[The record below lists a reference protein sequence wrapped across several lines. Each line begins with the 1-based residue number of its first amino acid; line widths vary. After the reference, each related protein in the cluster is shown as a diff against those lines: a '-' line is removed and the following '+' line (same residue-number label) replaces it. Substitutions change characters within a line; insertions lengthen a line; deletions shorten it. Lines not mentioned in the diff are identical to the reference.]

1 MSDQHASQATG
12 SRRNDSTSAQAG
24 CDESPWMNEELRMM
38 KTHIARFF
46 QREFV
51 PHIER
56 WDQQGIVDRDAWLK
70 AGEAGIL
77 CASIPVEYGGGGG
90 DFRHE
95 MVIEEEM
102 ARAGVTGI
110 GNSVHSGIVAH
121 YILRYGSEAQK
132 RKWLPKMASGELLA
146 AIAMTEPGTG
156 SDLQGVTTQARRQ
169 GEHYVI
175 SGQKTFLT
183 NGQLANLI
191 CVVTKTDPGAGAK
204 GVSLIMVETESVEGK
219 GFSRGRNLEK
229 IGLKAQ
235 DTSEV
240 FFDEAHVPVDNLL
253 GESEGLGFAQLM
265 EQLPQE
271 RLIIAVSA
279 CVAMERALAYTRDYV
294 KQRKAFGK
302 RILDFQNTQFRL
314 AERLTEARIARVFV
328 DDCAM
333 KLLDGKLDASTAAMA
348 KWWTTQKQCE
358 IVDECLQFFGG
369 YGYMMEYPIAKMYI
383 DARIQKIYGG
393 SNEIMK
399 LLIAREL

>member
-1 MSDQHASQATG
+1 MQHI
-12 SRRNDSTSAQAG
+12 
-24 CDESPWMNEELRMM
+24 SPWMNEELTILRE
-38 KTHIARFF
+38 HIARFF
-46 QREFV
+46 SREFV
-51 PHIER
+51 PHVKR
-56 WDQQGIVDRDAWLK
+56 WDEQGIVDRDAWNK

-121 YILRYGSEAQK
+121 YILNYGSEAQK
-132 RKWLPKMASGELLA
+132 QKWLPKMATGELVG

-156 SDLQGVTTQARRQ
+156 SDLQAIATQARKVDGGYQ
-169 GEHYVI
+169 I
-175 SGQKTFLT
+175 NGQKTFLT
-183 NGQLANLI
+183 NGQLSNLI
-191 CVVTKTDPGAGAK
+191 CVVVKTDVAAGSK
-204 GVSLIMVETESVEGK
+204 GVSLLMLETETAEGDG
-219 GFSRGRNLEK
+219 GFKRGRNLDK

-240 FFDEAHVPVDNLL
+240 FFDDVFVPADNLL
-253 GESEGLGFAQLM
+253 GTQEGLGFVQLM

-279 CVAMERALAYTRDYV
+279 CVAMERALEFTREYV
-294 KQRKAFGK
+294 KERKAFGK

-314 AERLTEARIARVFV
+314 AERWTEARLARVFV

-333 KLLDGKLDASTAAMA
+333 KLQEGKLDATTAAMA

-399 LLIAREL
+399 LLIARDL